1 MLQKPRIEVILGR
14 ACLRGLRAEFGKGG
28 SKMRKV
34 SLGILGVLGFAAL
47 FTVACGAT
55 DLGITTKVKSRLT
68 TERTLNSSQ
77 IQVDTKN
84 KVVTLSGPVDSTES
98 KEKAVA
104 LARGVDGVM
113 DVVDNLSVSTA
124 VAAMPKAAAGT
135 NAAPDDSAIT
145 QAVKRNLQAQ
155 PETAQEPINVQTEGG
170 VVTLTGVVKTPQEKD
185 QVVQIARGTDGVQR
199 VEDKI
204 QVGTS

>member
-1 MLQKPRIEVILGR
+1 
-14 ACLRGLRAEFGKGG
+14 
-28 SKMRKV
+28 MRKV

-47 FTVACGAT
+47 FTVACGQT
-55 DLGITTKVKSRLT
+55 DMGLTTKVKSRLDT
-68 TERTLNSSQ
+68 DRTLNSSQ
-77 IQVDTKN
+77 IQVSTKN

-98 KEKAVA
+98 KTKAVA
-104 LARGVDGVM
+104 TARGVEGVM

-124 VAAMPKAAAGT
+124 VAAMPKSAAGT

-145 QAVKRNLQAQ
+145 QAVKRNLMKEPDIAN
-155 PETAQEPINVQTEGG
+155 EPISVQSEAG
-170 VVTLTGVVKTPQEKD
+170 VVTLTGSVKTPEEKQ
-185 QVVQIARGTDGVQR
+185 QVVQIARGTEGVQR